1 MRLLLLE
8 DDSELRAQA
17 ARALRAQAYA
27 VDEASTLA
35 AADELAFVNDY
46 DAVVFD
52 RRVPDGDAVELV
64 RALRSRGDTVPVLL
78 LTALGEVGDR
88 VAGLDAGADDYLT
101 KPFAMPE
108 LLARIRALGRRA
120 GGTDQPLLV
129 LGDLLIDP
137 ASVTAR
143 RGDRDLTLTQK
154 EFAIL
159 AYLVR
164 HAGQVVSRSELL
176 EHCWDVFADPAS
188 NVIDVRIRLLREKL
202 GEPALIRT
210 VRGVGYAA
218 EDPRS

>member
-8 DDSELRAQA
+8 DDDELRAQA
-17 ARALRAQAYA
+17 ARALRTQAYA

-35 AADELAFVNDY
+35 AADELAFVNEY
-46 DAVVFD
+46 DAAVLD
-52 RRVPDGDAVELV
+52 RRVPDGDAVDLV
-64 RALRSRGDTVPVLL
+64 RALRSRGDTVPILL

-108 LLARIRALGRRA
+108 LLARIRALGRRT
-120 GGTDQPLLV
+120 GGTDQPVLV
-129 LGDLLIDP
+129 LGDLLVDP

-143 RGDRDLTLTQK
+143 RGDRDLNLTQK

-164 HAGQVVSRSELL
+164 HVSRVVSRSELL

-188 NVIDVRIRLLREKL
+188 NVKIENGKVVAFRARVSMSFRH
-202 GEPALIRT
+202 
-210 VRGVGYAA
+210 
-218 EDPRS
+218 ED